1 MDKYQLAEALD
12 RYFKHLEQF
21 GYMNIK
27 STSQLI
33 LLTFLWHILQ
43 DFQGYVTEED
53 YNAIAKIVNCMYG
66 NLCLLPYKAYILQSQ
81 LNPQLMFEEEGI
93 RIEEDATQ
101 QGDNRFRSTEW
112 DDPRS
117 ALLV

>member
-27 STSQLI
+27 STSQLL

-53 YNAIAKIVNCMYG
+53 YNTIAKIVNCMYG

>member
-1 MDKYQLAEALD
+1 
-12 RYFKHLEQF
+12 
-21 GYMNIK
+21 
-27 STSQLI
+27 
-33 LLTFLWHILQ
+33 
-43 DFQGYVTEED
+43 
-53 YNAIAKIVNCMYG
+53 MYG
-66 NLCLLPYKAYILQSQ
+66 NLCLLPYKVYILQSQ